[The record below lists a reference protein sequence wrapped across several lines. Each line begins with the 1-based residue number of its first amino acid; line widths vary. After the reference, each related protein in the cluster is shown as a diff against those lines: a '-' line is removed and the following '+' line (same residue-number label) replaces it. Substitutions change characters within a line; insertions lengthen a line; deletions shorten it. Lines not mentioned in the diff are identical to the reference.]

1 MSNKK
6 SPKQKKPIEAEK
18 PARPNKYALRE
29 DREDAEELEGAP
41 VEPKKAKRAT
51 GIVALKHR
59 KVINS
64 ALDKKDGKQRKSLYQ
79 TLIDEG
85 YSESYARGGHIKKSK
100 TWQALT
106 EERLNEDKISNIHA
120 ELIVAKKIDYM
131 LFTAEIED
139 KDIYELMDSVKCTVK
154 KIVHGIQGTHVWFW
168 LADNRIRKDAVE
180 MAYKVLGKFAP
191 EKIELEATGLAA
203 LSDAELASRIKQAK
217 ARFTKKD

>member
-1 MSNKK
+1 MKNKK
-6 SPKQKKPIEAEK
+6 SPKEKKPIEVEK
-18 PARPNKYALRE
+18 PTRPNKFALRE
-29 DREDAEELEGAP
+29 DREDAEELEGSP

-59 KVINS
+59 QLMKT
-64 ALDKKDGKQRKSLYQ
+64 ALEKGVGKNRKSMYQ
-79 TLIDEG
+79 TMIDEG
-85 YSESYARGGHIKKSK
+85 YSESYARSGHIKKKKS
-100 TWQALT
+100 WQALT

-131 LFTAEIED
+131 LFTSEIED

-168 LADNRIRKDAVE
+168 LPDHRIRKDAVE